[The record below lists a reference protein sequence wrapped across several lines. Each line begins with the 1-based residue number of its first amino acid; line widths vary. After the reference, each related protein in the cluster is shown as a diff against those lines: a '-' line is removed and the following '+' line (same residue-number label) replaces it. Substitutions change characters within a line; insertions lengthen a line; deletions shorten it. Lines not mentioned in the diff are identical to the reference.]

1 MIEQL
6 LKNSSSQI
14 RFTVLHE
21 KNVEIS
27 KNANFD
33 SLDFLKIYTRILEK
47 YKYLDSNMMG
57 FESTVDKQKED
68 LDETI
73 KIKNDS
79 PPKKPYKITSK
90 VSEKKDNSKKE
101 LEKNKNIKNNPLS
114 KTETKK
120 K

>member
-1 MIEQL
+1 MIQKL
-6 LKNSSSQI
+6 ITNSSSQI
-14 RFTVLHE
+14 RFTATHE

-33 SLDFLKIYTRILEK
+33 AIDFLKIYTRILEK

-57 FESTVDKQKED
+57 FEPVLEKQKED

-79 PPKKPYKITSK
+79 PPKKANNIISK
-90 VSEKKDNSKKE
+90 AGERKNNSKKE
-101 LEKNKNIKNNPLS
+101 YEKNPKIKNKSLS
-114 KTETKK
+114 KTENKK